1 MTLQNKN
8 VAITGAYGGLGSSLA
23 TSYYNKGCNLFL
35 MGANTKKLTEL
46 KKDFRFKI
54 DLKKLRAAYKKDEN
68 L

>member
-1 MTLQNKN
+1 MTFEEAFNRL
-8 VAITGAYGGLGSSLA
+8 LA
-23 TSYYNKGCNLFL
+23 DYQPAREEKW
-35 MGANTKKLTEL
+35 LTEL

>member
-1 MTLQNKN
+1 MVAAPLSTPVRIEPPTLAEQVSEKW
-8 VAITGAYGGLGSSLA
+8 
-23 TSYYNKGCNLFL
+23 
-35 MGANTKKLTEL
+35 LTEL